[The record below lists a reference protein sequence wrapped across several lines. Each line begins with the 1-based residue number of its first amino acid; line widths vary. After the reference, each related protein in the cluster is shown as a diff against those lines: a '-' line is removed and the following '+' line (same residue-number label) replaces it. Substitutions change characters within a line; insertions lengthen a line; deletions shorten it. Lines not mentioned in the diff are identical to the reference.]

1 MKLWI
6 LSDLHLEYD
15 EHFVPAIPDADIC
28 IAAGD
33 VTQGCGNAIRWLD
46 RWIAPSIPVIY
57 VAGNHEFYRDSVME
71 GIEWAR
77 VHAAECPNVHFLD
90 NDVVTINGVR
100 FVGCTLWTDFALH
113 GHDEKSVTWAI
124 ANFEGLLNDSRVI
137 SWRRLP
143 TYEAFTAKRA
153 LEIHERSRRFL
164 EHELAFDGQT
174 VVVTHHG
181 PHPNSVHERYAGSA
195 LNPSFVSDL
204 SGLIES
210 GKPDLWVHGHVHDG
224 HDYTVGGTRVI
235 CNPRGYGNENPRFNP
250 ALVVEI

>member
-15 EHFVPAIPDADIC
+15 EHFVPAIPNADVC

-33 VTQGCGNAIRWLD
+33 ITQGCANAIHWLND
-46 RWIAPSIPVIY
+46 HVAHAMPVIF
-57 VAGNHEFYRDSVME
+57 VAGNHEFYRDSIFE
-71 GIEWAR
+71 GIEWGR
-77 VHAAECPNVHFLD
+77 TAAEACPRVHFLE
-90 NDVVTINGVR
+90 NDVVEINGVR
-100 FVGCTLWTDFALH
+100 FLGCTLWTDFALH
-113 GHDEKSVTWAI
+113 GRDDKAIAWAV
-124 ANFEGLLNDSRVI
+124 ANFEGLLNDSKVI
-137 SWRRLP
+137 SWRMLP
-143 TYEAFTAKRA
+143 AYEAFNAKRA

-181 PHPNSVHERYAGSA
+181 PHPKSVHERYAGSA
-195 LNPSFVSDL
+195 LNPSFVSGL

-224 HDYTVGGTRVI
+224 HDYTVGSTRII
-235 CNPRGYGNENPRFNP
+235 CNPRGYGNENPQFNP
-250 ALVVEI
+250 YLVVAV